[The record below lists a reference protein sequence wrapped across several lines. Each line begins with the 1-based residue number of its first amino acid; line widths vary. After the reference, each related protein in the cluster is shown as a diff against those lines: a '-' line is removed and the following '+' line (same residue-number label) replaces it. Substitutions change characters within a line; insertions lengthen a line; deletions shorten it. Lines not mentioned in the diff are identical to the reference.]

1 MYLGLSEKIYIL
13 RETAISA
20 KLMPYSTRVT
30 LIVLMFKSVSLLWLI
45 HCNNDRTV
53 TYTQLDRYSL
63 LYVVKDEI
71 LSHLYVGFMTLPCP
85 INDLIW
91 PCLILPCPY
100 ALACPLSGLGW
111 HSTEPCMT
119 LPEACLTQLDLYLT
133 LDWPLL
139 YLALPY
145 PSLLIS
151 NTKCQNLRSLKAIAC
166 MYSLFITE
174 VKLPFEASK
183 LLFIPSKGIKFNII
197 NLTFNKVLRNIKLCE
212 LNTKF
217 NSFTLCSCNV
227 KSLKRI

>member
-1 MYLGLSEKIYIL
+1 
-13 RETAISA
+13 
-20 KLMPYSTRVT
+20 
-30 LIVLMFKSVSLLWLI
+30 
-45 HCNNDRTV
+45 
-53 TYTQLDRYSL
+53 
-63 LYVVKDEI
+63 
-71 LSHLYVGFMTLPCP
+71 MTLPCP
-85 INDLIW
+85 KW
-91 PCLILPCPY
+91 PCVDLLDP
-100 ALACPLSGLGW
+100 
-111 HSTEPCMT
+111 T
-119 LPEACLTQLDLYLT
+119 LPLCPCLPPVWPWLT
-133 LDWPLL
+133 LYRALHDPPWSLPDPAWILL
-139 YLALPY
+139 DPRLTPALPY

-151 NTKCQNLRSLKAIAC
+151 DTECQNLRSLKAIAC

>member
-1 MYLGLSEKIYIL
+1 
-13 RETAISA
+13 
-20 KLMPYSTRVT
+20 
-30 LIVLMFKSVSLLWLI
+30 
-45 HCNNDRTV
+45 
-53 TYTQLDRYSL
+53 
-63 LYVVKDEI
+63 
-71 LSHLYVGFMTLPCP
+71 MTLPCP
-85 INDLIW
+85 KWPYLALLDPTLLIC
-91 PCLILPCPY
+91 PCLPPVWPWLTLYI
-100 ALACPLSGLGW
+100 A
-111 HSTEPCMT
+111 

-151 NTKCQNLRSLKAIAC
+151 NTKCQNLRSLKANAC